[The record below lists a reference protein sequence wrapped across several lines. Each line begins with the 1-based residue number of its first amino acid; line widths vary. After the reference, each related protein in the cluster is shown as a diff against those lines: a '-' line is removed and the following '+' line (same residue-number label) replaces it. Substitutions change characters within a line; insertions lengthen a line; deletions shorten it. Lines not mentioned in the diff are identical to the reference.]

1 MDVRNKMSEVFRR
14 VFNNDIVLSDDTT
27 AREVPEWDSLAHI
40 GLIIEI
46 EDEFGLKFTVDDISD
61 LKNVG
66 QMIALVE
73 RKLITRPA

>member
-1 MDVRNKMSEVFRR
+1 MNVRNRMTAVFCRI
-14 VFNNDIVLSDDTT
+14 FNIDLILTDEMT
-27 AREVPEWDSLAHI
+27 ARDVPEWDSLAHI

-66 QMIALVE
+66 EMIELVD
-73 RKLITRPA
+73 RKLIKT